1 LIELPTRPDF
11 QRGERVRIVHG
22 IFAGQL
28 APFDGMRPR
37 ERVAVLAAAARP
49 GRTAQGRHRQR
60 AGLADSPLDPF
71 QPLSRAIFWKGL
83 GAASIE

>member
-37 ERVAVLAAAARP
+37 ERVAVLL
-49 GRTAQGRHRQR
+49 Q
-60 AGLADSPLDPF
+60 L
-71 QPLSRAIFWKGL
+71 L
-83 GAASIE
+83 GPVELPKDDIVSA